1 MVDVPRRNLDPFALY
16 DAVSAHEI
24 LADLAVYWSS
34 GCIASSMRLYYE
46 TFHSMDYMLST
57 QANVPH
63 SVPVAMLDLPAE
75 PFNAP
80 ERWTR
85 FHYPGI
91 VQYTRGDSGGHFA
104 ALE

>member
-1 MVDVPRRNLDPFALY
+1 
-16 DAVSAHEI
+16 
-24 LADLAVYWSS
+24 
-34 GCIASSMRLYYE
+34 
-46 TFHSMDYMLST
+46 MDYMLST

-91 VQYTRGDSGGHFA
+91 VQYTRGDSGGHFP
-104 ALE
+104 ALEKPELLAGDIAKFVRAIQEH